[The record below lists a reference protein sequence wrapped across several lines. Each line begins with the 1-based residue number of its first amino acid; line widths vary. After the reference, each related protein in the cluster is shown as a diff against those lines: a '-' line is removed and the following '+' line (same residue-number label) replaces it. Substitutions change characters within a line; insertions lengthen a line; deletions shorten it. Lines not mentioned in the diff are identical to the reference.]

1 VTLRVLVVCTG
12 NICRS
17 PMAEHLLR
25 AGLSAYAANLVVA
38 SAGTHGL
45 VGEGMQPHA
54 LDVLRERGVDGLAFR
69 AQRLQALQVA
79 GADLVLTAT
88 REHRAA
94 AVTLAPQAVKR
105 TFTLREFDRLLS
117 VVDDS
122 VLPPEDFAAHG
133 RALVSAAAAQRGLV
147 RPDKPGDDDITDP
160 YGGPRPGYVTC
171 ADLLEATLAR
181 PIAALAGR
189 LIEPPP
195 PPA

>member
-1 VTLRVLVVCTG
+1 MC
-12 NICRS
+12 
-17 PMAEHLLR
+17 LLR
-25 AGLSAYAANLVVA
+25 AGLPEHDLVVA

-45 VGEGMQPHA
+45 VGEGIQPHA
-54 LDVLRERGVDGLAFR
+54 LDVLRERGIDGQAFL
-69 AQRLQALQVA
+69 AQRLDAVQVD

-94 AVTLAPQAVKR
+94 AVTLVPRAVKK

-117 VVDDS
+117 VVDGAG
-122 VLPPEDFAAHG
+122 LPKDFTVRG
-133 RALVSAAAAQRGLV
+133 RALVAAAAAHRGLV

-160 YGGPRPGYVTC
+160 YGGPRTGYVTC

-189 LIEPPP
+189 LTGPPP